1 MARAGQERAGSPG
14 GDGTADFERFYRE
27 HRDRAWL
34 YARAFAGCAE
44 TAEECLQE
52 AFLAC
57 LERPDRLRGAASPRG
72 YLLALL
78 RSRLVDACRRRRRER
93 RARGEGEWFSP
104 NGSAV
109 DPLLQRERG
118 RRVETALQALP
129 RDQREAVVLKIWEGL
144 TLREIAHLT
153 GARENT
159 AASRY
164 RYGIEKLRSLLQGV
178 FDHG

>member
-1 MARAGQERAGSPG
+1 MDGAAQGRAGTSG
-14 GDGTADFERFYRE
+14 GDGRADFERFYRA

-34 YARAFAGCAE
+34 YALAFTGCAE

-57 LERPDRLRGAASPRG
+57 LERPERLRRAASPRG
-72 YLLALL
+72 YLLAIL

-93 RARGEGEWFSP
+93 RAEEGPAWFHP
-104 NGSAV
+104 NGSGV
-109 DPLLQRERG
+109 DPLVERERG
-118 RRVETALQALP
+118 RRVTAALRSLP
-129 RDQREAVVLKIWEGL
+129 RDQREAVVLKIWQGL

-153 GARENT
+153 GVPENT

-164 RYGIEKLRSLLQGV
+164 RYGIGKLRSLLQGV
-178 FDHG
+178 FDHA